1 VNVQRQ
7 HGAPLGRWP
16 RRAFARQTLSDTY
29 RRAENGFAS
38 VLSQAE
44 ADIRRRYGL
53 PF

>member
-7 HGAPLGRWP
+7 RRAPSGPWP
-16 RRAFARQTLSDTY
+16 RRALARQTLSDIY

-44 ADIRRRYGL
+44 AEMRRRYGL